1 MEIFQDTHS
10 DRVISGF
17 GRDIGE
23 KCFGWLW
30 PDALPDSK
38 FIHSSSNKK
47 TYDVIHLSSLCYA
60 IGQNDSN
67 ETDNN
72 NQKR

>member
-17 GRDIGE
+17 GGDIG
-23 KCFGWLW
+23 
-30 PDALPDSK
+30 DALPDSK

-47 TYDVIHLSSLCYA
+47 TYDVTHLSSLCYA
-60 IGQNDSN
+60 ISQNDSN

>member
-1 MEIFQDTHS
+1 VT
-10 DRVISGF
+10 VISGF
-17 GRDIGE
+17 GGDIS
-23 KCFGWLW
+23 
-30 PDALPDSK
+30 DALPDSK

-47 TYDVIHLSSLCYA
+47 TYDVTHLSSLCYA
-60 IGQNDSN
+60 IGQNDRN